1 MGCNQSNPKNNNIDS
16 NNGILQESNQ
26 ESNADS
32 NTGLTRRESMQ
43 SKSSSVPGA
52 LPEFSNLHGT
62 STRSVASVA
71 PRNNS
76 INQVA
81 TTRFLELKTIDY
93 TDQNGVER
101 KWDMAS
107 RTTKGSGDIADAV
120 IIIPLLRTSGSN
132 KTETLLV
139 EQYRPPVG
147 RDTIEFPAGLIDK
160 DEDPE
165 TAAMRELRE
174 ETGFIGSKCTILS
187 GPSVSRVLC
196 MSPGLCDET
205 VNCVVVEVDM
215 DNPAN
220 QGTPKTELDE
230 GEFCVV
236 KKVELKKGL
245 KRALD
250 NGQTMPFAGLY
261 MFAMGLE
268 VGLRMREK

>member
-1 MGCNQSNPKNNNIDS
+1 MGCNQSKPKDSNIDR
-16 NNGILQESNQ
+16 NNGILQESN
-26 ESNADS
+26 ADS
-32 NTGLTRRESMQ
+32 NTELTKRKGSIH
-43 SKSSSVPGA
+43 SATSSVPGA
-52 LPEFSNLHGT
+52 LPNFSILRET
-62 STRSVASVA
+62 STRSVD
-71 PRNNS
+71 PCNNS
-76 INQVA
+76 ITQVA

-93 TDQNGVER
+93 TDQNGIER

-120 IIIPLLRTSGSN
+120 VIIPLLRTSGSN
-132 KTETLLV
+132 KIETLLV

-147 RDTIEFPAGLIDK
+147 RDTVEFPAGLIDK

-187 GPSVSRVLC
+187 GPSVSRALC

-215 DNPAN
+215 DNPVN
-220 QGTPKTELDE
+220 QGTPKTDLEE

-268 VGLRMREK
+268 IGLRIREK